1 MHRVEDVRRRLDTLA
16 EAIPAHVTLVF
27 PFEHT
32 IADAALMSHVEEAAH
47 GVVAFDLELRVVTC
61 SLDHFLFLL
70 VDKGAEQVRAL
81 HDRLYSG
88 ILRPLLSDRAFTPHV
103 TLGRFASAD
112 ECAAAKQSV
121 EQMNLQVRTKA
132 ASLRIYDASHVPYRV
147 TSETQLAEAGS
158 DS

>member
-1 MHRVEDVRRRLDTLA
+1 MDGVENVRRWLDTLA

-27 PFEHT
+27 PFEHE
-32 IADAALMSHVEEAAH
+32 IADAALISHVEEAAR

-61 SLDHFLFLL
+61 SLDYFLFLL
-70 VDKGAEQVRAL
+70 VDKGAEHVRDL

-88 ILRPLLSDRAFTPHV
+88 MLRPLLTDRAFTPHV

-112 ECAAAKQSV
+112 ECAGAMQAV
-121 EQMNLQVRTKA
+121 RQMNLQVRTKA
-132 ASLRIYDASHVPYRV
+132 VALRIYDATEVPYRV
-147 TSETQLAEAGS
+147 TFEVQLAHAGR